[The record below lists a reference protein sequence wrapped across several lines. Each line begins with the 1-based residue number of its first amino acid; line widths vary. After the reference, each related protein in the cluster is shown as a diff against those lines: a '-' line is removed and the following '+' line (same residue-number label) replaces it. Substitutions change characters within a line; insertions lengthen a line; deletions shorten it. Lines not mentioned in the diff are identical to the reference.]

1 MSNAPARSAPGWKSP
16 TLIKELLEARQ
27 TVDVIA
33 SIGLAL
39 RDDRRRRS
47 LSQRAYAA
55 ARGWPR
61 SRVVRLESCPGE
73 VRLCDIVEALEDTG
87 YGLFLGFADSSD
99 HPVDDTPQEVV
110 ASPHEATGVHEK
122 TAVPRPP
129 THLGKARS
137 AITPA
142 STSSPIPPNKEG
154 RAVGADHWPASDLIA
169 RTGAGRRFPAHR
181 VTVRI
186 SGAPLWWLKNRS
198 TDARSRPPLWSAAD
212 DG

>member
-1 MSNAPARSAPGWKSP
+1 MSNTPTRSIGGWKSP
-16 TLIKELLEARQ
+16 TLIRELLEARQ

-33 SIGLAL
+33 SIGLAV

-73 VRLCDIVEALEDTG
+73 VRLRDVVEALEDTG
-87 YGLFLGFADSSD
+87 YGLFLGFAESSD

-110 ASPHEATGVHEK
+110 SSPHEATGVHEK
-122 TAVPRPP
+122 TAAQGPP
-129 THLGKARS
+129 THLVKARS

-142 STSSPIPPNKEG
+142 SASSPIPANKEG
-154 RAVGADHWPASDLIA
+154 RAVGVDHWPVSDLIG
-169 RTGAGRRFPAHR
+169 RTAAGRRFPAHR
-181 VTVRI
+181 ATVRT
-186 SGAPLWWLKNRS
+186 SAAPLWWLKNRS